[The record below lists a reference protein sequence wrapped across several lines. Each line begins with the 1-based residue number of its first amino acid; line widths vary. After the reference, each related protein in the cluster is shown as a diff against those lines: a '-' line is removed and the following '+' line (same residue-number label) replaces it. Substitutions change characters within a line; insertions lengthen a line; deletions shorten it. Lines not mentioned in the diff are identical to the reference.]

1 VSAGQSDAFADRRRA
16 LEEEFFRKEEQ
27 KLVELLRVK
36 QEKEALRAVLAQS
49 GSKISDALVNS
60 LFEHGVTPKA
70 LAALALVPLV
80 IVAWADGSD
89 EQKEKTAIIQAAT
102 SIGVPTDG
110 PGYALLQAWLEHKP
124 PTKLLHTWETY
135 TTALVATLTPEQ
147 REGMKS
153 DIIGRARAVAQAAGG
168 FLGLGPKVSA
178 AEAQILERLEKAFDG
193 TAQS

>member
-1 VSAGQSDAFADRRRA
+1 M
-16 LEEEFFRKEEQ
+16 
-27 KLVELLRVK
+27 ELLRVK